1 MYVTI
6 ELQKFPA
13 SQFFRWDLKLYD
25 AERDVPA
32 RSATLFDPGWRYL
45 IFDTMYLCPARCNS
59 SDINE
64 ELGLVTHLFTD
75 KTGTL
80 TRNVMVLKE
89 FCVVSGGGA
98 VQGVDCLAQQPWSE
112 FMMVMTL
119 CHSVQ
124 VGVQC

>member
-1 MYVTI
+1 MTFCVVPVVT
-6 ELQKFPA
+6 
-13 SQFFRWDLKLYD
+13 
-25 AERDVPA
+25 
-32 RSATLFDPGWRYL
+32 
-45 IFDTMYLCPARCNS
+45 RCNS

-89 FCVVSGGGA
+89 FCVVSGTDGGKTGGA
-98 VQGVDCLAQQPWSE
+98 LLSVDCLDQQPWSG

-124 VGVQC
+124 VCRAKLNTCVISYETRCFFPTSDVS

>member
-1 MYVTI
+1 MT
-6 ELQKFPA
+6 
-13 SQFFRWDLKLYD
+13 
-25 AERDVPA
+25 
-32 RSATLFDPGWRYL
+32 
-45 IFDTMYLCPARCNS
+45 RCNS

-89 FCVVSGGGA
+89 FCVVSGGA
-98 VQGVDCLAQQPWSE
+98 LGVELLGVELLAGQPWSQ

-124 VGVQC
+124 VGCWFRTDFPTEMV

>member
-1 MYVTI
+1 MT
-6 ELQKFPA
+6 
-13 SQFFRWDLKLYD
+13 
-25 AERDVPA
+25 
-32 RSATLFDPGWRYL
+32 
-45 IFDTMYLCPARCNS
+45 RCNS

-89 FCVVSGGGA
+89 FCVVVSGGGGA
-98 VQGVDCLAQQPWSE
+98 VLSVERLAQQPWSE

-124 VGVQC
+124 VGVQG

>member
-1 MYVTI
+1 MY
-6 ELQKFPA
+6 KPFPGP
-13 SQFFRWDLKLYD
+13 LYI
-25 AERDVPA
+25 PL
-32 RSATLFDPGWRYL
+32 S
-45 IFDTMYLCPARCNS
+45 RCNS

-89 FCVVSGGGA
+89 FYVSGGGGG
-98 VQGVDCLAQQPWSE
+98 VQRVECLAQQPWSE

-124 VGVQC
+124 VGSGFPG

>member
-1 MYVTI
+1 MTFCVVT
-6 ELQKFPA
+6 
-13 SQFFRWDLKLYD
+13 
-25 AERDVPA
+25 VV
-32 RSATLFDPGWRYL
+32 T
-45 IFDTMYLCPARCNS
+45 RCNS

-89 FCVVSGGGA
+89 FCVVSGTDGGGTGGA
-98 VQGVDCLAQQPWSE
+98 LLTVDCLDQQPWSG

-124 VGVQC
+124 VCLMRWCKMSKLANCYVHWLSVISCFCCIRPTGP

>member
-1 MYVTI
+1 MT
-6 ELQKFPA
+6 
-13 SQFFRWDLKLYD
+13 
-25 AERDVPA
+25 
-32 RSATLFDPGWRYL
+32 
-45 IFDTMYLCPARCNS
+45 RCNS

-89 FCVVSGGGA
+89 FCVVSGGA
-98 VQGVDCLAQQPWSE
+98 LGVELLGVELLAGQPWSQ

-124 VGVQC
+124 VGCWFRADLPITITYRDG

>member
-1 MYVTI
+1 MVALDFGYYV
-6 ELQKFPA
+6 PW
-13 SQFFRWDLKLYD
+13 S
-25 AERDVPA
+25 
-32 RSATLFDPGWRYL
+32 
-45 IFDTMYLCPARCNS
+45 RCNS

-80 TRNVMVLKE
+80 PRNVMVLKE
-89 FCVVSGGGA
+89 FSVVNGGG
-98 VQGVDCLAQQPWSE
+98 VQSVEYLAQQPWSE